1 MLNKVVIVS
10 DGTKTLVHINGKTYG
25 DNIVKVSFEHDD
37 SERRN
42 TAEIRLTADTMP
54 VETMDENYFE
64 EFLHKVMTSE
74 IPKLDELTVI
84 KNAVSDVLAK
94 YPKAETEQYGEGNGM
109 DVLVK
114 PIVDWL
120 KTQDPYLEI
129 HISSEYIKVVRIN
142 ESIPVSETVSPQN
155 QPSQTRY

>member
-10 DGTKTLVHINGKTYG
+10 DGIKTLAHINGKTYG
-25 DNIVKVSFEHDD
+25 NHIVKFSFEHDT
-37 SERRN
+37 SECKK
-42 TAEIRLTADTMP
+42 TAEITITADTLP
-54 VETMDENYFE
+54 VAPMDENSFE

-84 KNAVSDVLAK
+84 KNAVSDAFRKDL
-94 YPKAETEQYGEGNGM
+94 KAGIEQYGEGNGM

-142 ESIPVSETVSPQN
+142 ESIPVSETVSPQS
-155 QPSQTRY
+155 QPPQTRH

>member
-1 MLNKVVIVS
+1 MEKKCFKAAIA
-10 DGTKTLVHINGKTYG
+10 
-25 DNIVKVSFEHDD
+25 
-37 SERRN
+37 
-42 TAEIRLTADTMP
+42 TAGFSR
-54 VETMDENYFE
+54 
-64 EFLHKVMTSE
+64 
-74 IPKLDELTVI
+74 
-84 KNAVSDVLAK
+84 
-94 YPKAETEQYGEGNGM
+94 M

-142 ESIPVSETVSPQN
+142 ESIPVSETVSSQN

>member
-1 MLNKVVIVS
+1 MEKKRFKAVIAT
-10 DGTKTLVHINGKTYG
+10 DGF
-25 DNIVKVSFEHDD
+25 S
-37 SERRN
+37 R
-42 TAEIRLTADTMP
+42 
-54 VETMDENYFE
+54 
-64 EFLHKVMTSE
+64 
-74 IPKLDELTVI
+74 
-84 KNAVSDVLAK
+84 
-94 YPKAETEQYGEGNGM
+94 M